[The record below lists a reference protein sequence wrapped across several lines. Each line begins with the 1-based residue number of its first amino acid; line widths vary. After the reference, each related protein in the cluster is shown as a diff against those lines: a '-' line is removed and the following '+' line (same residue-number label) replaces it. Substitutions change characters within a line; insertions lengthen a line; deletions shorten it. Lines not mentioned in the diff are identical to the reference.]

1 MNEENQM
8 IFAGAELTADVKRAI
23 DVMGFVKATPVQ
35 DMTIP
40 AFLEGSDLIVQAPT
54 GTGKTGAFG
63 IPLAHMIDPR
73 AICAQALILSPTREL
88 AIQTSKVLQK
98 LMQFKKGLRIATLY
112 GGESIYRQFDALRR
126 RPQIIVATPGRLID
140 HIERGSVVLSAVKT
154 VVLDE
159 ADRMLDMGFKDDLD
173 YILNAVPKTRQTVL
187 FSATLPRG
195 ILEIARNY
203 QRDAKHIVIK
213 QDTMTVKT
221 VKQFY
226 TTVNSGAKKGELLAL
241 LRGNQH
247 ALCLVFVNTKRMA
260 DTLCED
266 LKKQNLRVDVLHG
279 DINQQKRE
287 RIMNSFRNGGLD
299 ILVATDVAARGID
312 VRNIDLVVNFDLPI
326 DSESYVHRIG
336 RTGRADCLGTAHTLI
351 YRQETGKLNAIMRD
365 TNAAIQRM
373 APALVAAV

>member
-1 MNEENQM
+1 MNKENNM
-8 IFAGAELTADVKRAI
+8 FAGVELVPEIRMAI
-23 DVMGFVKATPVQ
+23 DGMGFVKATPVQ
-35 DMTIP
+35 EKTIP
-40 AFLEGSDLIVQAPT
+40 EMMNGEDLIVQAPT

-63 IPLAHMIDPR
+63 IPIAQMVEPR
-73 AICAQALILSPTREL
+73 TPYAQALILSPTREL
-88 AIQTSKVLQK
+88 AIQTAKVLQK
-98 LMQFKKGLRIATLY
+98 LTQFKKGLRIATLY

-140 HIERGSVVLSAVKT
+140 HIERGSVNLSSVKT

-173 YILNAVPKTRQTVL
+173 YILDAVPGKRQTVL

-203 QRDAKHIVIK
+203 QRNAKHIVIK
-213 QDTMTVKT
+213 QDTLTVES
-221 VKQFY
+221 VRQFY
-226 TTVNSGAKKGELLAL
+226 TTVNNGAKKSELLAL
-241 LRGNQH
+241 LKGTGCT
-247 ALCLVFVNTKRMA
+247 LCLVFVNTKRMA
-260 DTLCED
+260 DTLCEE
-266 LKKQNLRVDVLHG
+266 LKKQNLRADVLHG

-287 RIMNSFRNGGLD
+287 RIMNSFRAGGLD

-312 VRNIDLVVNFDLPI
+312 VRNIDLVVNYDLPM
-326 DSESYVHRIG
+326 DSDSYVHRIG
-336 RTGRADCLGTAHTLI
+336 RTGRANKAGTAHTLI